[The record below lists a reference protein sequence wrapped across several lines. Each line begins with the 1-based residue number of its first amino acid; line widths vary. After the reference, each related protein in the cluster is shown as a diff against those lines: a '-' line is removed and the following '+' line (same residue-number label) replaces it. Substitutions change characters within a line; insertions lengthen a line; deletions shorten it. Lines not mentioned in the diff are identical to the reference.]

1 MKIFLYLTFGL
12 LFQGFLHAQ
21 EIPKGYEK
29 YESEDLSFFRKK
41 VIFQDPFPNNIIEID
56 STQFKGKAPVGKDTS
71 VLIKLDYGHEIEDL
85 LERHKNMDQNQLE
98 KMVKGFRIQL
108 YAGLDR
114 GAADKI
120 KLEFLGIWPEI
131 QVFQTYNRPTF
142 RVRVGNYLTRSE
154 AEMFCQR
161 VKNQFTGAFVVPELI
176 QIIRKENSFEAP
188 PGNPGEK

>member
-1 MKIFLYLTFGL
+1 MKIFFYLTCGL
-12 LFQGFLHAQ
+12 LFQSFLLAQ

-29 YESEDLSFFRKK
+29 YEAEDLSFFRKK
-41 VIFQDPFPNNIIEID
+41 ISFQDPFPNNIIEID
-56 STQFKGKAPVGKDTS
+56 STQLKGRVPVGKDTS
-71 VLIKLDYGHEIEDL
+71 RMVKFDYGHEIEDL
-85 LERHKNMDQNQLE
+85 LERHKNMDQNQSE

-142 RVRVGNYLTRSE
+142 RVRVGNFLTRSE

-188 PGNPGEK
+188 PGNSGEK

>member
-1 MKIFLYLTFGL
+1 MKIFFYLSFSLLFHGL
-12 LFQGFLHAQ
+12 LFSQ

-29 YESEDLSFFRKK
+29 FEGEDLSYFRKK
-41 VIFQDPFPNNIIEID
+41 VSFQEPFPNNIIEID
-56 STQFKGKAPVGKDTS
+56 TTQFKGRPPVGKDTS
-71 VLIKLDYGHEIEDL
+71 VMVKLDYGHEIEDL

-114 GAADKI
+114 SAADKI
-120 KLEFLGIWPEI
+120 KLEFLGIWPDI

-142 RVRVGNYLTRSE
+142 RVRVGNFLTRSE

-176 QIIRKENSFEAP
+176 QIIRKENSFEVP
-188 PGNPGEK
+188 PGNPAEK